1 MEPSLNY
8 WGRVSS
14 SCLSTGDIMELV
26 VKVRDAHVFDD
37 VLSDEEFQQIWEL
50 INIYPYERTDAILW
64 QKAWSIADGAI
75 LRGPQ
80 WIARAPDWTLVPPE
94 RPSKDLRPFPADPP
108 PLVRLLEKVR
118 EACTTNEGLP
128 EISGAAISPFVWP
141 PGTSLAW
148 HADGMSLDNLNK
160 VGAFT
165 FYAHKTWN
173 CEWGGELLIADI
185 DSDAEGISSV
195 PTFDN
200 SALSER
206 IMATG
211 HGAWVAPKPNRL
223 VINPNNIL
231 HKVNKSTLAAP
242 PRLSIQAFMFED
254 K

>member
-1 MEPSLNY
+1 MDLVT
-8 WGRVSS
+8 RV
-14 SCLSTGDIMELV
+14 
-26 VKVRDAHVFDD
+26 RNAHVFDN
-37 VLSDEEFQQIWEL
+37 VLDDDDFQQLWEF
-50 INIYPYERTDAILW
+50 INIYPYERSDSFLW
-64 QKAWSIADGAI
+64 TKAWSIADGAV

-94 RPSKDLRPFPADPP
+94 RPSKELRPFPADPP
-108 PLVRLLEKVR
+108 PLVKLLKKVR
-118 EACTTNEGLP
+118 EACSSNPDLP
-128 EISGAAISPFVWP
+128 GMTGAAMSPFVWP

-148 HADGMSLDNLNK
+148 HSDGMSLDTLNK

-173 CEWGGELLIADI
+173 CEWGGELLVADI
-185 DSDAEGISSV
+185 DSDAEGISSA

-206 IMATG
+206 IMSTG
-211 HGAWVAPKPNRL
+211 YGAFVAPKPNRL
-223 VINPNNIL
+223 VVNPSNIL
-231 HKVNKSTLAAP
+231 HKVTKSTMGAA